1 MALPSCIGAQKMGVA
16 GGKAVSIKVGKKC
29 PKCAS
34 YVRFCP
40 FKDTMLSL
48 CLNSTTNLVRSILK
62 VKRAIINNIVALVIL
77 YPQEVG

>member
-16 GGKAVSIKVGKKC
+16 GGKAVSIKVDKKC

-40 FKDTMLSL
+40 FKDTLLSL
-48 CLNSTTNLVRSILK
+48 CFKNSTTNFSS
-62 VKRAIINNIVALVIL
+62 L
-77 YPQEVG
+77 YFKSEKSYHQ

>member
-16 GGKAVSIKVGKKC
+16 GGGKALSIKVDKKC

-48 CLNSTTNLVRSILK
+48 CLDSTTNLVRSILK
-62 VKRAIINNIVALVIL
+62 M
-77 YPQEVG
+77 